1 MRIYVL
7 SWSDKFEHTLL
18 VMKDDKVL
26 LQTEAYLKNLGK
38 KIEALSEKYNT
49 KDIFVHTD
57 NKTNEQI
64 RFSLSK
70 QLAENYSLYN
80 IQYEV
85 SE

>member
-26 LQTEAYLKNLGK
+26 LQTEAYLKNLGQ

-49 KDIFVHTD
+49 KDIFVQTD
-57 NKTNEQI
+57 NKINEQI

-70 QLAENYSLYN
+70 QLAEKYSLYN

>member
-1 MRIYVL
+1 MKIYVL

-38 KIEALSEKYNT
+38 KIEALSKKYNT
-49 KDIFVHTD
+49 KDIFVQTD
-57 NKTNEQI
+57 NKINEQI

-80 IQYEV
+80 IQYGV

>member
-57 NKTNEQI
+57 KKIDEQV